1 MPRHLGVNLLSSEG
15 ITVDFCVKEDKA
27 KSKGVNQVYFSQE
40 AQSKLQVV
48 ALVKAL
54 HSCHKIPDNS
64 FKEERS
70 I

>member
-1 MPRHLGVNLLSSEG
+1 MG
-15 ITVDFCVKEDKA
+15 FCVKEDKA

-64 FKEERS
+64 FKEES
-70 I
+70 FI